1 MAGSGRQFGM
11 ARVSGPSMTPT
22 LVDGDRVLVRY
33 GGAIRPG
40 SVVMLAHPTRDDLL
54 LIKRA
59 VRRQR
64 DGRWWVLG
72 DNPYAGGDSTDFGAV
87 PAELIAARALLRVAA
102 PPPRPGL
109 RARLRWARTAVRRL
123 RPAPAAGPGGG
134 A

>member
-1 MAGSGRQFGM
+1 M

-33 GGAIRPG
+33 GVAIRPG
-40 SVVMLAHPTRDDLL
+40 SVVVLVHPTRADLL

-59 VRRQR
+59 VRQQS

-72 DNPYAGGDSTDFGAV
+72 DNPYTGGDSTDFGAV
-87 PAELIAARALLRVAA
+87 PAELIVARALLRVAA
-102 PPPRPGL
+102 PPAPGR

-123 RPAPAAGPGGG
+123 RPAPAAGPGER

>member
-59 VRRQR
+59 VRQQS

-72 DNPYAGGDSTDFGAV
+72 DNPYTGGDSTDFGAV
-87 PAELIAARALLRVAA
+87 PAELIVARALLRVAA
-102 PPPRPGL
+102 PPAPGR

-123 RPAPAAGPGGG
+123 RPAPAAGPGER